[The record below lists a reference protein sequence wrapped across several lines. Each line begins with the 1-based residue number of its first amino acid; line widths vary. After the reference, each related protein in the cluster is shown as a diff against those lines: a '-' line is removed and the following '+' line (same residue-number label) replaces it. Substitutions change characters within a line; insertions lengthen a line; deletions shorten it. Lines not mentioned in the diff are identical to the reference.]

1 MGAKNRYDAEEI
13 VDDVFALLYIK
24 WNSLESHAES
34 VVLKWLNI
42 TLRNVTYSYVRR
54 KNKQARMLAEAER
67 EASILRAEKKS
78 ACSDEEY
85 NKLLEKFYAEMIS
98 SEDRRRE
105 LSRRLEKECKKP
117 VGEADDDAI
126 LSLAEEIDSL
136 VPPEQK
142 FTEAEL
148 EKKLAD
154 VKLKGN
160 RFIESST
167 RAQAA
172 SRSRAPMS
180 IKWKITIVLV
190 AVFVIIM
197 SVATCADLSDKEA
210 KDRISSIM
218 TANITVT
225 PSFNRCKSYKNIED
239 LVEEKQISILY
250 PSTLPNGEKLT
261 LATYSKENNSDNYDV
276 ILTYKKYIYGYYIK
290 TRMEYGDDKPFP
302 GDMNVCVNGIDINL
316 WTISDGSCQAY
327 WHYNGYEYYMGC
339 TSPEIM
345 MELLEGLC
353 EIGPSN

>member
-1 MGAKNRYDAEEI
+1 
-13 VDDVFALLYIK
+13 
-24 WNSLESHAES
+24 
-34 VVLKWLNI
+34 
-42 TLRNVTYSYVRR
+42 
-54 KNKQARMLAEAER
+54 
-67 EASILRAEKKS
+67 
-78 ACSDEEY
+78 
-85 NKLLEKFYAEMIS
+85 
-98 SEDRRRE
+98 
-105 LSRRLEKECKKP
+105 
-117 VGEADDDAI
+117 
-126 LSLAEEIDSL
+126 
-136 VPPEQK
+136 
-142 FTEAEL
+142 
-148 EKKLAD
+148 
-154 VKLKGN
+154 
-160 RFIESST
+160 
-167 RAQAA
+167 
-172 SRSRAPMS
+172 MS

-190 AVFVIIM
+190 AVFVMIM

-250 PSTLPNGEKLT
+250 PSTLPNGEELT

-345 MELLEGLC
+345 MELLEGLR

>member
-1 MGAKNRYDAEEI
+1 
-13 VDDVFALLYIK
+13 
-24 WNSLESHAES
+24 
-34 VVLKWLNI
+34 
-42 TLRNVTYSYVRR
+42 
-54 KNKQARMLAEAER
+54 
-67 EASILRAEKKS
+67 
-78 ACSDEEY
+78 
-85 NKLLEKFYAEMIS
+85 MIS

-250 PSTLPNGEKLT
+250 PSTLPNGEELT

-276 ILTYKKYIYGYYIK
+276 ILTYKKYIYGYNIK

-345 MELLEGLC
+345 MELLEGLR

>member
-1 MGAKNRYDAEEI
+1 
-13 VDDVFALLYIK
+13 
-24 WNSLESHAES
+24 
-34 VVLKWLNI
+34 
-42 TLRNVTYSYVRR
+42 
-54 KNKQARMLAEAER
+54 
-67 EASILRAEKKS
+67 
-78 ACSDEEY
+78 
-85 NKLLEKFYAEMIS
+85 MIS

-154 VKLKGN
+154 VKLEGN

-190 AVFVIIM
+190 AVFVMIM

-250 PSTLPNGEKLT
+250 PSTLPNGEELT

-276 ILTYKKYIYGYYIK
+276 ILTYKKIHIWLLYK
-290 TRMEYGDDKPFP
+290 NE
-302 GDMNVCVNGIDINL
+302 NGI
-316 WTISDGSCQAY
+316 WRRQAVSRR
-327 WHYNGYEYYMGC
+327 YECLRKRNRHKSLDDFGWQL
-339 TSPEIM
+339 PGI
-345 MELLEGLC
+345 LALQR
-353 EIGPSN
+353 I